1 MNSPDVDRL
10 KLLEAIG
17 SIAADALRTIDTW
30 LGQASTREAAM
41 DAIWRLRRAL
51 GTAGFADPIHHDLD
65 WRGSLLRAMDR
76 AGIGCGEDDEIRVR
90 LARDR
95 SWMFATGPRVRD
107 LLVSAGIRGEALE
120 GGGDDPICP
129 RCRRERLWI
138 EIQSTVRL
146 TVTSANEKASLQVVN
161 AEAVGETRWPRESIA
176 WCPACGWKGFIEE
189 VLALLGSRE
198 Q

>member
-1 MNSPDVDRL
+1 MNTPDLERL
-10 KLLEAIG
+10 KLLEALA
-17 SIAADALRTIDTW
+17 SIAVDALRGIDNW

-51 GTAGFADPIHHDLD
+51 ETAGFADPIHHDLD

-76 AGIGCGEDDEIRVR
+76 AGIGCCEDDEIRLR
-90 LARDR
+90 QARDR
-95 SWMFATGPRVRD
+95 TWMLATGPRVRD
-107 LLVSAGIRGEALE
+107 LLVSAGISGESLE
-120 GGGDDPICP
+120 GGDDPICP

-146 TVTSANEKASLQVVN
+146 TVTSAAESASLQVVN
-161 AEAVGETRWPRESIA
+161 AEAIGETTWPRESIA
-176 WCPACGWKGFIEE
+176 LCPACGWKGLVEE